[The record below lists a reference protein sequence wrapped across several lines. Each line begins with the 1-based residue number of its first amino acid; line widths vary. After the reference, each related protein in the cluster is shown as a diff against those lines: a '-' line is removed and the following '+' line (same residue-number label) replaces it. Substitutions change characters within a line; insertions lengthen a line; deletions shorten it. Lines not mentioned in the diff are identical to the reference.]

1 MVVMDHLCM
10 LELQKCMHAS
20 MFLSAL
26 GQFGMQRCMFEIH
39 KCVFWN
45 HKCMFLVCESQMVG
59 TCVFSATS
67 LSMFV

>member
-26 GQFGMQRCMFEIH
+26 GQFGMKICMFDIHKWQVWDHECMFEIH
-39 KCVFWN
+39 KW
-45 HKCMFLVCESQMVG
+45 
-59 TCVFSATS
+59 
-67 LSMFV
+67 